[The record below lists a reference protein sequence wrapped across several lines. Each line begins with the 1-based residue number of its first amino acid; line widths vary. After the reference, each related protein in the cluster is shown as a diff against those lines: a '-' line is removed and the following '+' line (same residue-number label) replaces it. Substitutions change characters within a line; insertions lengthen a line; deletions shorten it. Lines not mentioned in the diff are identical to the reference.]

1 MNLSEEDKQQIKQY
15 KAEQRKRKAY
25 SKAILKERREY
36 EEKILEINNEII
48 EELKQERIQEKN
60 KSEAFASASAKQE
73 LNELKP
79 EDESTKA
86 EPPKISKKLIRPY
99 KSFYI
104 CQTCNNEFARLDQLR
119 KHLLLIRGCSFLS
132 DTTTHVDNL
141 LTKNMEKLEVQ
152 LNSYKMDLEAC
163 DYDFTTKKKRINSM
177 KKIAFT
183 IETLFKNQ
191 CHLYE
196 ESKRLILEEY
206 INEYKNDI
214 KMLLREYYKMIE
226 KADLFDL

>member
-25 SKAILKERREY
+25 SKAILKERKEY

-48 EELKQERIQEKN
+48 EELKQERINQV
-60 KSEAFASASAKQE
+60 SVKQE
-73 LNELKP
+73 P
-79 EDESTKA
+79 EKVQ
-86 EPPKISKKLIRPY
+86 EPTKKLIRPY

-104 CQTCNNEFARLDQLR
+104 CQTCKNEFARLDQLR
-119 KHLLLIRGCSFLS
+119 KHLLLIKGCSFLS
-132 DTTTHVDNL
+132 DTTTHVDQL

-163 DYDFTTKKKRINSM
+163 DYDFTTKKKRINTM
-177 KKIAFT
+177 KRIAFT

-196 ESKRLILEEY
+196 EPKRLILEEY

-214 KMLLREYYKMIE
+214 KMLLREYYRMIE

>member
-48 EELKQERIQEKN
+48 EERKQELKQERINQV
-60 KSEAFASASAKQE
+60 SVKQE
-73 LNELKP
+73 P
-79 EDESTKA
+79 EKVQ
-86 EPPKISKKLIRPY
+86 EPTKKLIRPY

-132 DTTTHVDNL
+132 DTTTHVDQL

-152 LNSYKMDLEAC
+152 LNSYKLDLEAC

-214 KMLLREYYKMIE
+214 KMLLREYYRMIE

>member
-48 EELKQERIQEKN
+48 EERKQEKN

-73 LNELKP
+73 RINQVSVKQEP
-79 EDESTKA
+79 EKVQ
-86 EPPKISKKLIRPY
+86 EPTKKLIRPY

-119 KHLLLIRGCSFLS
+119 KHLLLIKGCSFLS
-132 DTTTHVDNL
+132 DTTTHVDQL

-152 LNSYKMDLEAC
+152 LNSYKLDLEAC

-196 ESKRLILEEY
+196 EPKRLILEEY

-214 KMLLREYYKMIE
+214 KMLLREYYRMIE

>member
-48 EELKQERIQEKN
+48 EERIQEKI
-60 KSEAFASASAKQE
+60 K
-73 LNELKP
+73 NELKP
-79 EDESTKA
+79 EDETTKA

-132 DTTTHVDNL
+132 DTTTHVDQL

-152 LNSYKMDLEAC
+152 LNSYKLDLEAC

-196 ESKRLILEEY
+196 EPKRLILEEY